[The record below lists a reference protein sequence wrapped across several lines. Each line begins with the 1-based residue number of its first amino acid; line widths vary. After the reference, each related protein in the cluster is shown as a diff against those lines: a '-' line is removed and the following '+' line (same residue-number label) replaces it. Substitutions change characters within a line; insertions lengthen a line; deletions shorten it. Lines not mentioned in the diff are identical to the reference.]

1 MCHDKNPSFP
11 PSNIDII
18 RMVWLTHS
26 YNVRLPH
33 ETYWLP
39 GLSSLSGHTLSS
51 FSLNIVTFTY
61 EFVKSKSTLGQWSW
75 SELELFPFISH
86 NDNISIVLDA
96 KKQNSK
102 SNEAQ
107 VFIWDLDI
115 VSDMNAAIGSISS
128 KLMVMHCKDFAKF
141 HGRLWEQID
150 NGYWI
155 ESSLVFPSGR
165 VEF

>member
-51 FSLNIVTFTY
+51 FYLNSVTY
-61 EFVKSKSTLGQWSW
+61 CQVGVQILNKEQGLQVSKIHGKAIFPYALLYKLKLTPFIELKPE
-75 SELELFPFISH
+75 SELQLH
-86 NDNISIVLDA
+86 SIVGY
-96 KKQNSK
+96 K
-102 SNEAQ
+102 SY
-107 VFIWDLDI
+107 
-115 VSDMNAAIGSISS
+115 VS
-128 KLMVMHCKDFAKF
+128 
-141 HGRLWEQID
+141 
-150 NGYWI
+150 
-155 ESSLVFPSGR
+155 
-165 VEF
+165 